1 VIEAGHLSANGTVFA
16 APDAKSPPADAKPVT
31 VTARAELCGQDVSK
45 SVGGFGKLSVA
56 PKPKVLVDLKPAKDA
71 PDAATPEI
79 TIAPGQMV
87 SAWLKLTRNDFNER
101 VSFDVDNLPHGII
114 VADIG
119 LSGVLIPEGQSE
131 RQVFLKCAPWV
142 EEADRL
148 CYAKAR
154 EADGP
159 TSKPVMI
166 HVRKAAQS
174 AGR

>member
-1 VIEAGHLSANGTVFA
+1 
-16 APDAKSPPADAKPVT
+16 
-31 VTARAELCGQDVSK
+31 
-45 SVGGFGKLSVA
+45 GGFRKLSVA
-56 PKPKVLVDLKPAKDA
+56 AKPKVLVDLLPTKDA
-71 PDAATPEI
+71 PASAMPEI

-87 SAWLKLTRNDFNER
+87 WAWLKIGRNNFNER
-101 VSFDVDNLPHGII
+101 VSFDVENLPHGII

-119 LSGVLIPEGQSE
+119 LSGVLIPEGQTE

-142 EEADRL
+142 KESDRL

-166 HVRKAAQS
+166 HVIGLS
-174 AGR
+174 PTP